1 MEVFHGIPVKK
12 QVWGRSNLAP
22 WWFKTIRSEREMRW
36 EAAIIMRRLTRD
48 REGKEIHGMRKREQG
63 MAQNIVIKDILLVMG
78 RRIMKAPKELLCED
92 PGLAEIRGKTGC
104 ATSHY
109 RSLTRAAPRPT

>member
-1 MEVFHGIPVKK
+1 
-12 QVWGRSNLAP
+12 
-22 WWFKTIRSEREMRW
+22 
-36 EAAIIMRRLTRD
+36 
-48 REGKEIHGMRKREQG
+48 MRKREQG
-63 MAQNIVIKDILLVMG
+63 MAQNIVIKDILLVTG

-109 RSLTRAAPRPT
+109 RSLTRAARRPT